1 MLVFLIIVLTA
12 YSVANLFIYIQTKSV
27 FSIPAIGRT
36 LMAVFCLLVAS
47 YPLGRI
53 LDNFTGGF
61 LSTLLTKAGSIWLG
75 AMLYLI
81 LAFFLVLILRLTN
94 TLLPITHY
102 LGFKNHPY
110 YQQVSVAIVYSLVA
124 IVLILGHINAVN
136 PTVSII
142 RINAGKTLPNGGIRV
157 VAVSDIHLGTIIG
170 KKQLGKLVKMV
181 NAQHPDIVLLVG
193 DTFDEDV
200 APVVNGGM
208 GYLFERINSKYGIY
222 AVTGNHE
229 YFGRFEE
236 KINYLKEHKINI
248 LRDSAVL
255 IDNFYV
261 IGRDDRQSNY
271 TLKRTRKSVEELTR
285 SLDKSKFLILL
296 DHQPYHLN
304 EAEENGIDLQL
315 SGHTHHGQMWPFN
328 YITNSIFEVSR
339 GYYHKGKTHYYV
351 STGFGTWGPRVRTGN
366 RPEIVVID
374 INRTKM

>member
-1 MLVFLIIVLTA
+1 MYVFLIIVLAA
-12 YSVANLFIYIQTKSV
+12 YSVANFFIYIQTKSV

-36 LMAVFCLLVAS
+36 LMVIFYLLVAS
-47 YPLGRI
+47 YLLGRI

-102 LGFKNHPY
+102 LDFKNYPY

-157 VAVSDIHLGTIIG
+157 VAVSDIHLGAIIG

-208 GYLFERINSKYGIY
+208 GNLFEKINSKYGIY

-304 EAEENGIDLQL
+304 EAEENGVDLQL

-328 YITNSIFEVSR
+328 YITSSIFEVSH

-374 INRTKM
+374 INRK